1 VDWGELP
8 PQFTARTIDWR
19 SRVMPSPD
27 AVALLKRLAK
37 AQLSREEDGQDLI
50 EYGLLM
56 ALIAVFAIGAI
67 STVGNTINSV
77 FWQVIANTY

>member
-1 VDWGELP
+1 
-8 PQFTARTIDWR
+8 
-19 SRVMPSPD
+19 MPSPD

-37 AQLSREEDGQDLI
+37 VHLSREEDGQDLI

-67 STVGNTINSV
+67 STVGNTINAV

>member
-1 VDWGELP
+1 
-8 PQFTARTIDWR
+8 
-19 SRVMPSPD
+19 MPSPD